1 MCPAGV
7 IVAATQG
14 LTLGESKMWEGS
26 ESFGPVAHIAA
37 GEGSPTDRSRFEE
50 TLRKCAAAVGIDVKQ
65 SVLIVGG
72 SFRDAHSLYRV
83 GFRRM
88 TLSNVEP
95 LADVD
100 AETEPMP
107 DAAITLLYGDLEKL
121 PVADASYDLVLAH
134 EVLHHCNSPHAALV
148 EMLRVSRRNIVL
160 LEPNDSWAMRCL
172 IRLRFSN
179 SYELPAVIYNDYK
192 KGGVNNTDIPNFIY
206 RWDPRTIYQ
215 TVAACLPEREFGLYL
230 RRYWDFNITTE
241 ELERRRETRIGVIT
255 QVAGPQLF
263 IALLHG
269 FQTVANRLPWIAG
282 QGNKFFASITKQRAL
297 KPWIVERDGAFGFNR
312 GYGKS

>member
-1 MCPAGV
+1 
-7 IVAATQG
+7 
-14 LTLGESKMWEGS
+14 MWEGS
-26 ESFGPVAHIAA
+26 ESFKHVAHVVA

-50 TLRKCAAAVGIDVKQ
+50 TLRRCVATVGIDVKQ

-72 SFRDAHSLYRV
+72 SFRDAHSLYRA

-95 LADVD
+95 LVD
-100 AETEPMP
+100 ADAKTEPMP
-107 DAAITLLYGDLEKL
+107 DAEITLLYADLEKL

-134 EVLHHCNSPHAALV
+134 EVLHHCRSPHAALV
-148 EMLRVSRRNIVL
+148 EMLRVSRRSTVL
-160 LEPNDSWAMRCL
+160 MEPNDSLAMRLL
-172 IRLRFSN
+172 IRLRFSTP
-179 SYELPAVIYNDYK
+179 YELPAVICNDYK

-230 RRYWDFNITTE
+230 RRYWDFNITAE
-241 ELERRRETRIGVIT
+241 DLERRRETRIGVIT
-255 QVAGPQLF
+255 KVTGPRNF
-263 IALLHG
+263 IALLRG
-269 FQTVANRLPWIAG
+269 FQAAANSLPWIAG
-282 QGNKFFASITKQRAL
+282 QGNKFFACITKQHAL

>member
-1 MCPAGV
+1 MVAGDPQSV
-7 IVAATQG
+7 SNVST
-14 LTLGESKMWEGS
+14 KMWEGS
-26 ESFGPVAHIAA
+26 ESFEQVAHIAA
-37 GEGSPTDRSRFEE
+37 GEGSSTDRSRFEE

-72 SFRDAHSLYRV
+72 SFRDAHSLYRI

-95 LADVD
+95 LVDVD
-100 AETEPMP
+100 DKTDPMP
-107 DAAITLLYGDLEKL
+107 DADITLLYADLEKL

-134 EVLHHCNSPHAALV
+134 EVLHHCRSPHAALV
-148 EMLRVSRRNIVL
+148 EMLRVSRRDIVL
-160 LEPNDSWAMRCL
+160 MEPNDSLAMRWL
-172 IRLRFSN
+172 IRLRFSA

-230 RRYWDFNITTE
+230 RRYWEFNITAE
-241 ELERRRETRIGVIT
+241 ELERRRETRISVIT
-255 QVAGPQLF
+255 KVAGPRHF

-269 FQTVANRLPWIAG
+269 FQAVANSFPWIAG
-282 QGNKFFASITKQRAL
+282 QGNKFFACITKQHAL
-297 KPWIVERDGAFGFNR
+297 KPWIVERDGAFRFNR

>member
-1 MCPAGV
+1 
-7 IVAATQG
+7 
-14 LTLGESKMWEGS
+14 MWAGS
-26 ESFGPVAHIAA
+26 ESFEQVEHVAA

-50 TLRKCAAAVGIDVKQ
+50 ALRKCAAAVGIDIKQ

-95 LADVD
+95 LVD
-100 AETEPMP
+100 AEADPMP
-107 DAAITLLYGDLEKL
+107 DADITLLYADIEKL

-134 EVLHHCNSPHAALV
+134 EVLHHCRSPHAALV
-148 EMLRVSRRNIVL
+148 EMLRVSRRDVVFM
-160 LEPNDSWAMRCL
+160 EPNDSLAMHWL
-172 IRLRFSN
+172 TRLRFSFP
-179 SYELPAVIYNDYK
+179 YELPAVIYNDYK
-192 KGGVNNTDIPNFIY
+192 KGGVSNTDIPNFIY

-230 RRYWDFNITTE
+230 HRYWEFNVTAE
-241 ELERRRETRIGVIT
+241 ELERRRETHIGAIAKV
-255 QVAGPQLF
+255 VGARHF

-269 FQTVANRLPWIAG
+269 FQAAANSFPWIAG
-282 QGNKFFASITKQRAL
+282 QGNKFFACITKHHAL
-297 KPWIVERDGAFGFNR
+297 KPWIEERNGAFGFNR
-312 GYGKS
+312 EYGKR

>member
-1 MCPAGV
+1 
-7 IVAATQG
+7 
-14 LTLGESKMWEGS
+14 MWEGS
-26 ESFGPVAHIAA
+26 ESFEQVAHVAA
-37 GEGSPTDRSRFEE
+37 GKGSPTDRSRFEE
-50 TLRKCAAAVGIDVKQ
+50 TLRRCTATVGIDVKQ

-72 SFRDAHSLYRV
+72 SFRDAHSLYRA

-95 LADVD
+95 LVDVD
-100 AETEPMP
+100 GKTEPMP
-107 DAAITLLYGDLEKL
+107 DADITLLYADLEKL
-121 PVADASYDLVLAH
+121 RVADASYDLVLAH
-134 EVLHHCNSPHAALV
+134 EVLHHCRSPHAALV

-160 LEPNDSWAMRCL
+160 MEPNDSLAMRWL
-172 IRLRFSN
+172 IRLRFSTP
-179 SYELPAVIYNDYK
+179 YELPAVIYNEYK

-230 RRYWDFNITTE
+230 RRYWDFNITAE

-255 QVAGPQLF
+255 KVTGPRHF

-269 FQTVANRLPWIAG
+269 FQAVANSLPWIAG
-282 QGNKFFASITKQRAL
+282 QGNKFFACITKQHVL